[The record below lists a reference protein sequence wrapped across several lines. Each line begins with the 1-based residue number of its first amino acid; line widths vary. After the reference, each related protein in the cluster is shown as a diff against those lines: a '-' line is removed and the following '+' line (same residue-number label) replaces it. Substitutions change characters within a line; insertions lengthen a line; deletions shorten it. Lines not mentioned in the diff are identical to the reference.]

1 MLQSDGYP
9 LSVRRVGP
17 GQIGAA
23 RGHGGYC
30 RYSMIP
36 VNQRSAK
43 TTSVFLN
50 GKEDDNNI
58 VSLPS
63 STYSFLVAC
72 AVFKQPMRCCPYHSF
87 DQRISA
93 LQRHMDTDH
102 LISPHGQRRGSSRP
116 ESPCRYVVQGEIR
129 VVQGAAPPTSGIHAS
144 QRISELSSRLVQ
156 NPRQCSHLIALAS
169 LSSRKSAGRTTR
181 PSFRLLLA
189 QSYARWPPRL
199 LGCYC
204 RSRCAT

>member
-1 MLQSDGYP
+1 M
-9 LSVRRVGP
+9 VR
-17 GQIGAA
+17 
-23 RGHGGYC
+23 
-30 RYSMIP
+30 

-58 VSLPS
+58 VFLPGS
-63 STYSFLVAC
+63 SYVFLVAR
-72 AVFKQPMRCCPYHSF
+72 AVFKQPMRYPRYHSF
-87 DQRISA
+87 DRRISR
-93 LQRHMDTDH
+93 LQEDVDTDH

-129 VVQGAAPPTSGIHAS
+129 VVHGGAPPTSGNHAS
-144 QRISELSSRLVQ
+144 QRISELSSKLVQ
-156 NPRQCSHLIALAS
+156 TQRQCYHCIALAS

-199 LGCYC
+199 IGYYC